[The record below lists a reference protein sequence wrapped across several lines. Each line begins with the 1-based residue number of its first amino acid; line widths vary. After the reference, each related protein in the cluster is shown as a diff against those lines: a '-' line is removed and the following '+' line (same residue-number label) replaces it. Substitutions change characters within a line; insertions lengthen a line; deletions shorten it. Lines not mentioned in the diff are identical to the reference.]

1 MTHQNSIRQPMPKV
15 LWALLFGNFV
25 IGTGV
30 MIVPGTLSVISQSL
44 RIPVATAG
52 QLISAGALLMC
63 IGAPLFATVVAGW
76 DRRKLLVLSM
86 LWYAALH
93 ALCALMPDF
102 ASLLVVRVLT
112 MISPAIFT
120 PQAAACVGL
129 LVSENQRGRA
139 ITFVFLGWSVAS
151 VVGMPV
157 GAYLGGSLGWQSA
170 FLLVAALSLISA
182 AWVWQAM
189 PNGVKPPALSRAAW
203 ALTLK
208 SPALMT
214 CILVTTLYAA
224 GQFVLFAYLSPYF
237 KTKFDIS
244 PLQLSTLFMWMG
256 GLGLLGNIWMSR
268 NVDRLGAQRM
278 VWMGICGMILSLLIW
293 PFGTT
298 LLLAAVVI
306 APWAISIFATNSA
319 QQARLVGFAPAL
331 ASASVSLNTSAMYAG
346 QAIGTAIGG
355 LLISADRMS
364 ELHLY
369 GLALLVLALAG
380 SLWASL
386 MSKKNQSYRKLKNHW
401 IKLLL
406 SLTASR

>member
-1 MTHQNSIRQPMPKV
+1 MTKTQTPQTTMPKV

-76 DRRKLLVLSM
+76 DRRKLLALSM

-129 LVSENQRGRA
+129 LVPDNQRGRA

-157 GAYLGGSLGWQSA
+157 GAYLGGALGWQSA
-170 FLLVAALSLISA
+170 FLLVAALGLVSSF
-182 AWVWQAM
+182 WVWNAM
-189 PNGVKPPALSRAAW
+189 PKGVKPPALSRAAW
-203 ALTLK
+203 ALTLR

-224 GQFVLFAYLSPYF
+224 GQFVLFAYLSPYY
-237 KTKFDIS
+237 KAKFNIS
-244 PLQLSTLFMWMG
+244 PLELSTLFMWMG
-256 GLGLLGNIWMSR
+256 ALGLLGNIWMSR

-298 LLLAAVVI
+298 LLLAAAVI
-306 APWAISIFATNSA
+306 TPWAICIFATNSA

-331 ASASVSLNTSAMYAG
+331 ASASVALNTSAMYAG
-346 QAIGTAIGG
+346 QAIGTALGG
-355 LLISADRMS
+355 ILISTERMDD
-364 ELHLY
+364 LNWY
-369 GLALLVLALAG
+369 GLVVLLLALAA
-380 SLWASL
+380 SLWATSL
-386 MSKKNQSYRKLKNHW
+386 SKRHKPITGEKR
-401 IKLLL
+401 
-406 SLTASR
+406 